1 MFDLSAL
8 FFRTRPRDHIAYPNY
23 SLVLNKF
30 SRVDFLLRRFSS
42 FHVYVYMFCS
52 SSNIQTFYFW
62 RIFYLFLC
70 KNQLKPPHC
79 SPILFYSRGSIKT
92 NLNLNYIGMLPR
104 KFQLF
109 QPIKVVF
116 EKMFYIPM
124 TLCKNISASYTHT
137 HINMQI

>member
-1 MFDLSAL
+1 M
-8 FFRTRPRDHIAYPNY
+8 Y
-23 SLVLNKF
+23 SCTYF
-30 SRVDFLLRRFSS
+30 
-42 FHVYVYMFCS
+42 
-52 SSNIQTFYFW
+52 SSNIQ
-62 RIFYLFLC
+62 IFLLFQSLRGIFKEFFLCLFLC

-137 HINMQI
+137 HTSTCKFKFINCLHARKCHHNSIFSFWLCRIE